1 MRPLA
6 LLVLVVLGAVGC
18 GGEDEPT
25 PLISADRTAVVR
37 GELVPSVHL
46 FGEPVEARIDVVL
59 DRGKVDPAD
68 VRLET
73 DFEPYEEM
81 GEARMERQDIG
92 RYTVLRYSTALSC
105 LSEKCIPRT
114 AAGETTVSQ
123 LPGLPPFL
131 PGQQRDEKVKF
142 QFPPALLVAESEPD
156 ARTLGRVVWAP
167 LRSLSRINW
176 DDSSIVGQGFPFTA
190 TVTPLPEPEYR
201 VSPTLLGLALL
212 ALALALVAVPLGL
225 LWRSRR
231 RRSEPAAK
239 TPALSPLERAL
250 RLVEWASRRPS
261 AEVRREALEAL
272 AYELDADERA
282 AKARKH
288 GWSPPTPEPAEMTEL
303 VSAIRKDGDAPS
315 T

>member
-1 MRPLA
+1 
-6 LLVLVVLGAVGC
+6 
-18 GGEDEPT
+18 
-25 PLISADRTAVVR
+25 
-37 GELVPSVHL
+37 
-46 FGEPVEARIDVVL
+46 
-59 DRGKVDPAD
+59 
-68 VRLET
+68 
-73 DFEPYEEM
+73 
-81 GEARMERQDIG
+81 MERQDIG

-142 QFPPALLVAESEPD
+142 QFPPALLVADSEPD